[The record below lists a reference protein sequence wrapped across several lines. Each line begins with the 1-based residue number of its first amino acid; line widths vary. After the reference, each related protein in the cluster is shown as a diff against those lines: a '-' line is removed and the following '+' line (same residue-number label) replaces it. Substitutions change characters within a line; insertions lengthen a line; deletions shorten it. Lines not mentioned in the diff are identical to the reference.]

1 MLKAFA
7 HSGTYN
13 SCRADN
19 ADMHMKTELR
29 QFIVDNFLYGRDDNT
44 LGDNISFLEKGII
57 DSTGI
62 LELVS
67 FIEDKYGITIED
79 EELIPDN
86 FDSLTGLSV
95 FISRKTG
102 NGNNH

>member
-1 MLKAFA
+1 MQ
-7 HSGTYN
+7 
-13 SCRADN
+13 
-19 ADMHMKTELR
+19 MKTEIR
-29 QFIVDNFLYGRDDNT
+29 QFIVDNFLYGQEDNT

-67 FIEDKYGITIED
+67 FIEGKYGITIED

-86 FDSLTGLSV
+86 FDSLTKLSV
-95 FISRKTG
+95 FISRKIG
-102 NGNNH
+102 N

>member
-1 MLKAFA
+1 MLKAFVQ
-7 HSGTYN
+7 SRTYN
-13 SCRADN
+13 SYRADN
-19 ADMHMKTELR
+19 TDMQMKTEIR
-29 QFIVDNFLYGRDDNT
+29 QFIVDNFLYGQEDNT

-67 FIEDKYGITIED
+67 FIEGKYGITIED

-86 FDSLTGLSV
+86 FDSLTKLSV
-95 FISRKTG
+95 FISRKIG
-102 NGNNH
+102 N

>member
-1 MLKAFA
+1 MLKAFVQ
-7 HSGTYN
+7 SGPYN
-13 SCRADN
+13 SYRADN
-19 ADMHMKTELR
+19 TDMQMKTEIR
-29 QFIVDNFLYGRDDNT
+29 QFIVDNFLYGQEDNT

-67 FIEDKYGITIED
+67 FIEGKYGITIED

-86 FDSLTGLSV
+86 FDSLTKLSV
-95 FISRKTG
+95 FISRKIG
-102 NGNNH
+102 N